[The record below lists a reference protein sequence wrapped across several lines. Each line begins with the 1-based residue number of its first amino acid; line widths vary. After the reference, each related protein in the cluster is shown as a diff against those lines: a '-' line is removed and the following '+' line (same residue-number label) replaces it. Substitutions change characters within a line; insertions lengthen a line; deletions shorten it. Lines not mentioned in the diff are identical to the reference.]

1 MERACPALIDV
12 LASVPDFRRLQGQR
26 HPLRAVLGLA
36 VAATLCGYRS
46 YGAIAQWGRLYG
58 GDLAQAL
65 GFRHPQTPSVGT
77 FHTIFRHLDRDAFE
91 AALTR
96 WVEQCLAV
104 LTPGEGT
111 LEPLAVDGKSL
122 RGSRKQGAINV
133 HLLSVLSQRLGLTLA
148 QEAVDDK
155 TNEIPAAQELLAGLV
170 LEGRVLTMD
179 ALLCQ
184 REIARTI
191 RQKGAL
197 RDGGERQ
204 SSQPGGGVARPV

>member
-1 MERACPALIDV
+1 MGKGCPALIEV
-12 LASVPDFRRLQGQR
+12 LATVPDYRRPQGTR
-26 HPLRAVLGLA
+26 HPLRAILGLA

-46 YGAIAQWGRLYG
+46 YAAMAQWGRLYG
-58 GDLAQAL
+58 EDLAGAL
-65 GFRHPQTPSVGT
+65 GFTRPQTPSVGT
-77 FHTIFRHLDRDAFE
+77 FHAVFRHLDHEAFE

-96 WVEQCLAV
+96 WVEQCLAA
-104 LTPGEGT
+104 LPPGKGK
-111 LEPLAVDGKSL
+111 LEPMALDGKSL

-148 QEAVDDK
+148 QQAVDDK
-155 TNEIPAAQELLAGLV
+155 TNEIPAAQALLGGLV

-191 RQKGAL
+191 REKG
-197 RDGGERQ
+197 GTT
-204 SSQPGGGVARPV
+204 SCW

>member
-12 LASVPDFRRLQGQR
+12 LATVPDFRRPQGQR
-26 HPLRAVLGLA
+26 HPLRAILGLA

-46 YGAIAQWGRLYG
+46 YGAIAEWGHLYG
-58 GDLAQAL
+58 DDLARAL
-65 GFRHPQTPSVGT
+65 GFTRPKTPCVGT
-77 FHTIFRHLDRDAFE
+77 FHTVFRHLDREAFE
-91 AALTR
+91 AALTH
-96 WVEQCLAV
+96 WAEQCLAA
-104 LTPGEGT
+104 LPPGQGQ
-111 LEPLAVDGKSL
+111 LEPMALDGKSL

-148 QEAVDDK
+148 QQAVDDK

-197 RDGGERQ
+197 RYGGERQ
-204 SSQPGGGVARPV
+204 SSQLGSGAASPV